1 MQTPNKSLRSDY
13 NYFQSYYYGYCVLCR
28 SHDNEQKEKHHQGQI
43 YNQKIIS
50 YVKMELEGSFFGLKN
65 AKKSTS

>member
-43 YNQKIIS
+43 ENNRKI
-50 YVKMELEGSFFGLKN
+50 KENNFLGKN
-65 AKKSTS
+65 GTRRVIFWFKKC